1 MKDKTK
7 AVYLADLDYFQSLAE
22 ENPDIDLNTQIA
34 FIYLRLGKYDDAIAA
49 LNNALEKQPSHTQ
62 LQVMLAEAFI
72 GVGRKDEARE
82 ALLDIVITDSNN
94 YKALKLLGSIF
105 RSENDAEK
113 SLKYLRA
120 AYLKAPEDTELLTW
134 LDELGGLDNFVD
146 TQHAQSTVNIND
158 GMFDNDDSAS
168 FDIETMLKTGE
179 NALSAL
185 MKDIS
190 SYKSAGKTLDD
201 MISDHAAE
209 RAVQNADSDAHEDNG
224 TNTSSDP
231 QSHTDTA
238 EDTDDNAILDLP
250 EIPGQIHNLLT
261 ESANNGSADNESA
274 DHNGIN
280 ETAQQHTQDGDVPGT
295 ALPAVETE
303 PTASTPHDAPQGNDR
318 VTPPLMLEPE
328 NIIHQN
334 SEHNEAAPGN
344 ISSPDNTIAMS
355 SQHSDNSDESGSP
368 ADTLPKPELLAVSDE
383 DNDGEPLHI
392 DKLQS
397 AEPAAPDPDDVTNLP
412 ALPFAVSEDMDDVQD
427 DMEIPEADFNAALDI
442 FTNMPNVLP
451 AEEVVDDAPFI
462 PADLVESVYHEAGVD
477 LSKPFTDDDEPILPV
492 QTTHKE

>member
-22 ENPDIDLNTQIA
+22 ENPNIDLNTQIA
-34 FIYLRLGKYDDAIAA
+34 FIYLRLGKYDDAIAV
-49 LNNALEKQPSHTQ
+49 LNYALEKQPSHTQ

-146 TQHAQSTVNIND
+146 TQHAQSNVNIND

-209 RAVQNADSDAHEDNG
+209 RAVQKADSDAYQDNG
-224 TNTSSDP
+224 TNTPSDP
-231 QSHTDTA
+231 QSHTDAA
-238 EDTDDNAILDLP
+238 EDTNNNAIPDLP
-250 EIPGQIHNLLT
+250 EIPGQIQNLLT
-261 ESANNGSADNESA
+261 ESADNGSAD
-274 DHNGIN
+274 HNSIN
-280 ETAQQHTQDGDVPGT
+280 DTAQQHTQDGDVPAT

-303 PTASTPHDAPQGNDR
+303 TTANTPHDTPQKDDS

-334 SEHNEAAPGN
+334 SEHSEAAPEN
-344 ISSPDNTIAMS
+344 ISLPDSTAAMD
-355 SQHSDNSDESGSP
+355 SQHSDNSDESGTP
-368 ADTLPKPELLAVSDE
+368 ADTLPKTELLAVSDE

-397 AEPAAPDPDDVTNLP
+397 AQPAAPDPDDVTNLP
-412 ALPFAVSEDMDDVQD
+412 ALPFAVSDDIDDIQD

-442 FTNMPNVLP
+442 FTNMPNVLS

-462 PADLVESVYHEAGVD
+462 PADLVESVYHAAGVD